1 MYAGGKT
8 YAEMDKEDKNAI
20 SHRGRSLA
28 KVGVYYLYTYAVYM
42 FVSVCVSILIRT
54 YASYI
59 RISVYP
65 YIRISVYPYIRISV
79 YPYVYAFVCT
89 YKLVSCV
96 YELYASYTRMQL
108 CLRVNYLYSDTPA
121 AAHMHT
127 NQICT

>member
-28 KVGVYYLYTYAVYM
+28 KVGVYYLYIYAVYM

-59 RISVYP
+59 RISVYLSGYL
-65 YIRISVYPYIRISV
+65 YIRISVYPYIRMYMHSYARTNLYRV
-79 YPYVYAFVCT
+79 YMSYMHHIHVCN
-89 YKLVSCV
+89 CV
-96 YELYASYTRMQL
+96 
-108 CLRVNYLYSDTPA
+108 CG
-121 AAHMHT
+121 
-127 NQICT
+127 